1 MIKTLKQCISI
12 FILLIANLVSAQ
24 PFTKKGNL
32 FGETVFLEGSPRND
46 NDATLCLYSISKG
59 NDLIEIYADKLRWF
73 EGEKSFTK
81 SWVNSN
87 KQLVIIPQ
95 NKTNYYFTGGNKS
108 GPQYGYKKLKLNNIY
123 PNIDLI
129 YELINGDLKYS
140 FDLHKNARI
149 EEIQFEISGTD
160 FIESTPENI
169 KISIDSSSWEVNGI
183 RLISAENAK
192 KISGNNCYFRKI
204 KNQIFGFDLQNQHL
218 TPPYIIDPFIIKTKV
233 LNGFKTTG
241 YYSQFESIY
250 DVEYDLNGNIYI
262 YGGQGFPPFSK
273 SNFDSASK
281 YPFDPRYN
289 NYYKVAKYSMAGT
302 LIWIF
307 KGYDSAAKYLQTSY
321 PNGISVEKSEETIFC
336 NYVRYNSGLNYSV
349 KLNHLIQLNKNGGF
363 NQYSPERKYDFSKIS
378 IFNTVLP
385 FANNPNSKIIGLGEF
400 PDTAFTSSGLFAGPG
415 ITKGMFVYNKDSTS
429 KYLDVVKITNPK
441 SNGPKNGPVLC
452 GINSNNSLYSVFY
465 SWSGKYD
472 IWIQKLASN
481 YSEIWRS
488 DSFLITP
495 YRILGGYIV
504 SNNKYQSVT
513 GNLLGCNDSI
523 LVYFDGHTFKVY
535 KTSNGKKIYQDTL
548 KNKKFE
554 LTYGVAVDPCN
565 NIFIAGDSSKIY
577 CYQLKDTL
585 VTLKNTL
592 NIDNKK
598 HRYIFDIEYDSQR
611 KLIYATGDSILAS
624 IQNPFSCIDSSMTT
638 VLDSVSSFCWKP
650 IVAGLKKQ
658 FSGSVY
664 SFEWTDT
671 TTHKVVR
678 SLDKIGNATDTLA
691 NPVDGHV
698 YKLRIMKNK
707 TNMGLFTDL
716 YFNVLKSSKDTQ
728 TIHGCKG
735 NAVKVARK
743 TFLANAT
750 INDTLTNAVGC
761 DSVITYK
768 IVFHPTFKDTFHYK
782 ACIGDTLKFGNK
794 FITSSGIYHDTFKT
808 IWLCDSFVLRD
819 VKFFGSTDTQTIH
832 ICRNTYFKVGK
843 NIYSKAGFYSDTFQN
858 SHSCDSIICTKLFVH
873 KDTTYTVKHQICS
886 TDSIKLAGKYRKLA
900 GIYTDSFHGFWSCD
914 SVIHHQL
921 LVHKTSTDTVKFHLC
936 KGQTVYING
945 NKYNTPGEF
954 SSELKNQFGC
964 DSLVHYVITQSNIIA
979 DFNIDT
985 TDNPLL
991 IFKNKSLGNTKFFWD
1006 FGDQT
1011 NDSNTKDPTHTYNN
1025 DQTHFVRICLS
1036 IVDSFGC
1043 NDTICQSVEIS
1054 KLTYWI
1060 FNSFSPGSD
1069 GYNDIFKIG
1078 HKGGSFNYNMMVYNR
1093 WGALV
1098 YETQNASIKD
1108 ESKFWN
1114 GKVMNSGEDCPEG
1127 SYFVIYQLYIEGPSK
1142 SAKEIHGTIT
1152 LLRK

>member
-1 MIKTLKQCISI
+1 VIKTLKQCISI
-12 FILLIANLVSAQ
+12 FILLIATLVSAQ
-24 PFTKKGNL
+24 PFTKKGDL
-32 FGETVFLEGSPRND
+32 FGETVFLEGSPRNE

-73 EGEKSFTK
+73 EGGRSFTK

-87 KQLVIIPQ
+87 KQPQIIPQ
-95 NKTNYYFTGGNKS
+95 NKTTYYFTGGNKS
-108 GPQYGYKKLKLNNIY
+108 GPEYGYKKLTLNNIY

-129 YELINGDLKYS
+129 YELLNGELKYS
-140 FDLHKNARI
+140 FDLHKDARI
-149 EEIQFEISGTD
+149 EDIQFEISGTD

-169 KISIDSSSWEVNGI
+169 KISIDSSSWEENSI
-183 RLISAENAK
+183 RLISSENAK
-192 KISGNNCYFRKI
+192 KIPRNNCYFHKI
-204 KNQIFGFDLQNQHL
+204 NNHIFGFDLQNQQL
-218 TPPYIIDPFIIKTKV
+218 KPPYIIDPFIIKTKV
-233 LNGFKTTG
+233 LYGFKTIG
-241 YYSQFESIY
+241 YLWNNESNY
-250 DVEYDLNGNIYI
+250 DVEFDFNGNLFI
-262 YGGQGFPPFSK
+262 YGGKGHTNPSIV
-273 SNFDSASK
+273 DSAKK

-289 NYYKVAKYSMAGT
+289 NYYKVAKYSKAGN
-302 LIWIF
+302 LIWVF
-307 KGYDSAAKYLQTSY
+307 KGYDTSAKYLQNSFST
-321 PNGISVEKSEETIFC
+321 GITVEKSEETLFC
-336 NYVRYNSGLNYSV
+336 NYIPANQFFYSI
-349 KLNHLIQLNKNGGF
+349 KLNHLIQLNKNGAF
-363 NQYSPERKYDFSKIS
+363 NNFSPETKYDFTKIG
-378 IFNTVLP
+378 IYNTVLP
-385 FANNPNSKIIGLGEF
+385 FSSNSNSKIIGLGGLN
-400 PDTAFTSSGLFAGPG
+400 DTGTNKGLFE
-415 ITKGMFVYNKDSTS
+415 YNKDSS
-429 KYLDVVKITNPK
+429 SRYLDVVKITKPF
-441 SNGPKNGPVLC
+441 SNGPRNGPVLC
-452 GINSNNSLYSVFY
+452 GINSNNSLYNVFY

-495 YRILGGYIV
+495 YRILGGFIAENTNF
-504 SNNKYQSVT
+504 SSVT
-513 GNLLGCNDSI
+513 ANLLGCNDSI

-548 KNKKFE
+548 KNKKSE

-598 HRYIFDIEYDSQR
+598 HRYIFDIEYDPQR

-638 VLDSVSSFCWKP
+638 VLDSVSSFCWKS

-691 NPVDGHV
+691 NPIDGHV

-707 TNMGLFTDL
+707 TNLGLFTDL

-728 TIHGCKG
+728 TIHGCQG
-735 NAVKVARK
+735 NSVKVARK
-743 TFLANAT
+743 MFTANAT
-750 INDTLTNAVGC
+750 INDTLTNNVGC

-782 ACIGDTLKFGNK
+782 ACVGDTLKFINK
-794 FITSSGIYHDTFKT
+794 FITSSGIYHDTLKS
-808 IWLCDSFVLRD
+808 IWQCDSFVLRD
-819 VKFFGSTDTQTIH
+819 VKFFGTTDTQTIH

-843 NIYSKAGFYSDTFQN
+843 NTYSKAGFYRDTFQN
-858 SHSCDSIICTKLFVH
+858 ANQCDSIICTKLIVH
-873 KDTTYTVKHQICS
+873 NDTTYTLKHQICS

-900 GIYTDSFHGFWSCD
+900 GIYTDSLHGFWSCD

-921 LVHKTSTDTVKFHLC
+921 VVHKTSTDTVKFHLC
-936 KGQTVYING
+936 KGQAVYING

-964 DSLVHYVITQSNIIA
+964 DSLVHYVITQSNMIA

-985 TDNPLL
+985 TDNPML
-991 IFKNKSLGNTKFFWD
+991 IFKNKSVGNTKFFWD

-1011 NDSNTKDPTHTYNN
+1011 KDSTTKDPTHTYNN

-1078 HKGGSFNYNMMVYNR
+1078 HKGGNFNYNMMVYNR

-1127 SYFVIYQLYIEGPSK
+1127 SYFVIYQLFVNGANHPP
-1142 SAKEIHGTIT
+1142 KEIHGAVMLI
-1152 LLRK
+1152 R